1 MRLLV
6 EKFQRVETLIEAV
19 ADSPVKNYYI
29 EGIFLQANTP
39 NRNGR
44 IYPLKTLEKEVDRYV
59 TESIEPAYLSSCGEL
74 NHPLDDPS
82 VNPDRISHRNLT
94 FNLEGNNFIGK
105 AKILTETVCGKTVKI
120 LMDEGLKL
128 GVSSRGL
135 GSLQEKEG
143 HSEVQDDFRLS
154 TVDIVSEPSVSEAIV
169 ESIMEGKEWDF
180 IDGKY
185 VEVFRTKIKNASRK
199 NLEEAKLSALD
210 QFFKSIRI

>member
-6 EKFQRVETLIEAV
+6 EKYKEVDTLIESAPDKV
-19 ADSPVKNYYI
+19 SKNYFI
-29 EGIFLQANTP
+29 EGIFLQADTP

-44 IYPLKTLEKEVDRYV
+44 VYPLETLQKEVDRYIK
-59 TESIEPAYLSSCGEL
+59 ESIEPGYLSSCGEL

-94 FNLEGNNFIGK
+94 FRLEGKNFIGK
-105 AKILTETVCGKTVKI
+105 AKILTETTCGKTVKI
-120 LMDEGLKL
+120 LMDENLKL

-135 GSLQEKEG
+135 GSLEKKEDY
-143 HSEVQDDFRLS
+143 SEVQDDFRLS

-180 IDGKY
+180 IDGKI
-185 VEVFRTKIKNASRK
+185 VEVFRTKIKNANRAT
-199 NLEEAKLSALD
+199 LEEAKLKAL
-210 QFFKSIRI
+210 QSFFKSISI